1 MQISITLALSKF
13 SLSCASFTSL
23 FVYLT
28 FYPIN
33 LGVVEKLAS
42 FDIAR
47 IPYNN
52 MFPHTL
58 LGHSCKIG
66 NMRLLGTPGIQ
77 NHQFHAICYFCLLF
91 TLKQYIESRKYDGQP
106 YCTFNQTSVP
116 H

>member
-33 LGVVEKLAS
+33 LGDVEKLAS

-58 LGHSCKIG
+58 LLVPCNEVYKSNILHTYNFTYC
-66 NMRLLGTPGIQ
+66 M
-77 NHQFHAICYFCLLF
+77 CLYGAFLPSE
-91 TLKQYIESRKYDGQP
+91 L
-106 YCTFNQTSVP
+106 NV
-116 H
+116 

>member
-33 LGVVEKLAS
+33 LGGVEKLAS

-47 IPYNN
+47 VPYNHMYSSQFCSVMKFIN
-52 MFPHTL
+52 LELCIFTILHIACVHMVHFFL
-58 LGHSCKIG
+58 LNLWI
-66 NMRLLGTPGIQ
+66 
-77 NHQFHAICYFCLLF
+77 
-91 TLKQYIESRKYDGQP
+91 
-106 YCTFNQTSVP
+106 
-116 H
+116 